1 MQRTRLS
8 RNCGSAV
15 ITAPIGEKKITG
27 NSARAHD
34 ASISPPVG
42 RTRWKL
48 CTTGQCQGWKQ
59 QDVLSFLQAFRTV
72 DAKFADSILLIKS
85 DGDQTEAVTLTK
97 TRQVRSRT
105 SRDGV
110 RTSGSGGPA
119 PADQTVLKIITRLP
133 ENVVKVWSRTMKKSN
148 KTAKKRLED

>member
-1 MQRTRLS
+1 MHHRSMSRLEAA
-8 RNCGSAV
+8 G
-15 ITAPIGEKKITG
+15 
-27 NSARAHD
+27 RAELF
-34 ASISPPVG
+34 A
-42 RTRWKL
+42 T
-48 CTTGQCQGWKQ
+48 
-59 QDVLSFLQAFRTV
+59 FRTV
-72 DAKFADSILLIKS
+72 GAKFADSILLIKS